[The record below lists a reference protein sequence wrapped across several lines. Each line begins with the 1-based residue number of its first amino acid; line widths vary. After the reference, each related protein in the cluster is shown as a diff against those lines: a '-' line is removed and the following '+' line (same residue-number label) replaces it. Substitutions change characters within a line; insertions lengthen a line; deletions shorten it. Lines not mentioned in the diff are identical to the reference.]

1 VEVASVPGEGTPEP
15 TGEGQSPEAT
25 PQTPEWQGPIDEL
38 GNRLGEV
45 SDGMRQLMSRI
56 PEQQAEPEPDF
67 GQQLESLYDDSGFAD
82 PAAIQQLI
90 QQQVQSGVQQ
100 AMAPLAQQFQEMRQ
114 GMTAE
119 KLDALQS
126 RYPDLQDPQKA
137 AEVVDDVVTRA
148 QAWGNPEL
156 ANNPEFVEMVHLSR
170 LGRAMPQETPA
181 GQGPE
186 AHLESGGGGGPAEP
200 EADPFDAII
209 AKGRRPSVF

>member
-1 VEVASVPGEGTPEP
+1 MGCGSSCRGSR
-15 TGEGQSPEAT
+15 SP
-25 PQTPEWQGPIDEL
+25 
-38 GNRLGEV
+38 
-45 SDGMRQLMSRI
+45 RQ
-56 PEQQAEPEPDF
+56 EPEPDF

-82 PAAIQQLI
+82 PAAMQQLI
-90 QQQVQSGVQQ
+90 EQQ
-100 AMAPLAQQFQEMRQ
+100 AERIVEQRMAPLTQQFQQMQQ

-119 KLDALQS
+119 KLDALQAQ
-126 RYPDLQDPQKA
+126 YPDLQDPAKA

>member
-1 VEVASVPGEGTPEP
+1 VEVASVPGGEAAEPQAPES
-15 TGEGQSPEAT
+15 EAPEAQ
-25 PQTPEWQGPIDEL
+25 PSIDPARFESVES
-38 GNRLGEV
+38 RLGEV

-126 RYPDLQDPQKA
+126 RYPDLQDPAKA